1 MNTLSGVF
9 SATLITVCV
18 EPDTADQIL
27 HSVNKMPWLITSSSF
42 EAYISATRRPYFG
55 AQVKASNVC
64 IAVVDFDQ
72 DPDAAVETVKYLHQI
87 FPGKVT
93 VIALAASRDPD
104 LLLRTM
110 RSGCTE
116 FLPKPFESQEVDG
129 VLERLQ
135 QGWNNTTTARSAP
148 VGSVVA
154 FFGAKGGVG
163 TTTLAVHLA
172 MYLVYSHEKRVLLI
186 DNHAELGHCCVYL
199 GMDGSRCQFHEVV
212 RNVNRLDS
220 DLLQASIGKHP
231 SGLHVLASPDTCGGT
246 KYMESEAVSKTL
258 EFLRT
263 EYDYVIV
270 DCPTT
275 LTDTNLAVI
284 DSAAM
289 VYLVATPEIG
299 AIRDLSRYVD
309 SLMQIEFTTE
319 KMHVV
324 INRFS
329 SRFAV
334 AVEQIEKAIRLPVAL
349 KLPSSY
355 LDLVRAVNLG
365 EPISP
370 KAKSEFAV
378 QIAKWAS
385 TLVGSTVA
393 VAPAKKEKSFLAM
406 WK

>member
-1 MNTLSGVF
+1 MNSLSGVF

-72 DPDAAVETVKYLHQI
+72 DPDQAVETVKYLHQI

-104 LLLRTM
+104 LMLRTM
-110 RSGCTE
+110 RAGCTE
-116 FLPKPFESQEVDG
+116 FLPKPFESEEVDG

-135 QGWNNTTTARSAP
+135 QGWTNTSSARSAP

-186 DNHAELGHCCVYL
+186 DNHAELGHACVYL

-246 KYMESEAVSKTL
+246 KYMESEAVAKTL

-275 LTDTNLAVI
+275 LTDVNLAVI

-378 QIAKWAS
+378 QISKWAS